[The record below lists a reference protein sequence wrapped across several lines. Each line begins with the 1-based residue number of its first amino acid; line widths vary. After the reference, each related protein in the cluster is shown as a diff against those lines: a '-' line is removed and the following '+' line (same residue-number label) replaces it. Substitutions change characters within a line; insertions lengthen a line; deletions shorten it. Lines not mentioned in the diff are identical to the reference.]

1 MSIWWDKYK
10 FLIILVVFACFT
22 YLLSDNQT
30 ANEEGKVL
38 DDETFAAIQE
48 CITRNKI
55 GFNKEIFEEDAE
67 EQRKKMLEMISTGR
81 LPISANNIEIISKA
95 EGVSEKDIINQKSR
109 DADLTIV
116 GFQYEQVKHAGH
128 ETFLG
133 YDKIGNV
140 LFVNA
145 RSEKTIV

>member
-38 DDETFAAIQE
+38 DDKTFAEIQE

-55 GFNKEIFEEDAE
+55 GFSKEIFEEGAE
-67 EQRKKMLEMISTGR
+67 EQMIKDDIDRATQQVIALCTDFGK
-81 LPISANNIEIISKA
+81 EA
-95 EGVSEKDIINQKSR
+95 E
-109 DADLTIV
+109 
-116 GFQYEQVKHAGH
+116 
-128 ETFLG
+128 
-133 YDKIGNV
+133 
-140 LFVNA
+140 
-145 RSEKTIV
+145 